1 MPITIACLGGQ
12 EAKSKRQKTCAQ
24 IKPSLFFVILGETPR
39 NFFDRVKKR
48 YLKHR
53 LELKK
58 VNKSGTSSAV
68 VDTARRE
75 LNAYTFLFWLDAY
88 LKPRRTTW
96 NIPDNISDVSTGCDD
111 EESCD
116 ESFQK
121 DEVAWQESDEV
132 KPVCQIYNK
141 KRKPETKA
149 KKAKKI
155 KKIKKRSPRPYH

>member
-12 EAKSKRQKTCAQ
+12 EAKSKGQKTCAQ

-39 NFFDRVKKR
+39 NFFDRVKKK

-88 LKPRRTTW
+88 LKPRRTT
-96 NIPDNISDVSTGCDD
+96 
-111 EESCD
+111 
-116 ESFQK
+116 
-121 DEVAWQESDEV
+121 
-132 KPVCQIYNK
+132 
-141 KRKPETKA
+141 
-149 KKAKKI
+149 
-155 KKIKKRSPRPYH
+155 